1 MAAPALICTKTVQDA
16 VICFLWSEAMSAA
29 YIYQRLHAHYGE
41 SVLSR
46 SVFEWVQK
54 FKEDRTSVMKTAGS
68 PVHIHDDNIEGAH
81 ELILWNRVTLDNVTN
96 HS

>member
-1 MAAPALICTKTVQDA
+1 MAASALIYTKTVQDA

-46 SVFEWVQK
+46 SVFEWIQK
-54 FKEDRTSVMKTAGS
+54 FEEDRTSVMKTQPDHPS
-68 PVHIHDDNIEGAH
+68 TSMI
-81 ELILWNRVTLDNVTN
+81 TLNVLMN
-96 HS
+96 LFCGIDE